1 MDGATQNGV
10 CNQRGRHISAD
21 LPRKDGLSTQIQYS
35 AHVQHTARNRD
46 VGDVRYPGLIGLRLV
61 EVPIQQIG
69 ILMNGLLITGIW
81 PAAADDRQQVQLA
94 HHTQDRLDIHQ
105 LPSLALNPASN
116 AANAIGLLAL
126 PLARHDQVNQ
136 PLILCFF
143 LLPVSPG
150 IISAAAYFKHFAHG
164 FYAVFSAE
172 SLNHTILQFH
182 LLPASN
188 RKFRSNSTCI
198 RSFAN
203 SLCCFPSSL
212 SGSLW
217 GRPLGR
223 GCIQLPAFVP
233 SFAVVPSGS
242 SLVAFPDRSWLLFRH
257 MSPLDYVALVQFQ
270 PIAPPLCTAVP
281 YRNPP
286 VAVSILRQEAPFFLC
301 PLLGEL
307 SSRGRGNFRP

>member
-1 MDGATQNGV
+1 MVCLHQVEVCLRCVLRPLVTVECESTSDLFSFQSLTDGV
-10 CNQRGRHISAD
+10 CNQGGRHISAD
-21 LPRKDGLSTQIQYS
+21 LPRKDGLSTQIQHS
-35 AHVQHTARNRD
+35 AHVQHAARNRD
-46 VGDVRYPGLIGLRLV
+46 VGDVRYPELIGLGLM

-69 ILMNGLLITGIW
+69 ILVNGLPITGIW
-81 PAAADDRQQVQLA
+81 PAAANDRQQVQLA

-105 LPSLALNPASN
+105 LPGPALNPASN
-116 AANAIGLLAL
+116 AANAVGLLAL

-164 FYAVFSAE
+164 FYAVSSAE
-172 SLNHTILQFH
+172 SLNHPIFQFH

-203 SLCCFPSSL
+203 SLCCFSSSL
-212 SGSLW
+212 TASLW

-223 GCIQLPAFVP
+223 VMYPPASIR
-233 SFAVVPSGS
+233 SF
-242 SLVAFPDRSWLLFRH
+242 LRCRSIRLFTCR
-257 MSPLDYVALVQFQ
+257 
-270 PIAPPLCTAVP
+270 
-281 YRNPP
+281 
-286 VAVSILRQEAPFFLC
+286 
-301 PLLGEL
+301 L
-307 SSRGRGNFRP
+307 SRP